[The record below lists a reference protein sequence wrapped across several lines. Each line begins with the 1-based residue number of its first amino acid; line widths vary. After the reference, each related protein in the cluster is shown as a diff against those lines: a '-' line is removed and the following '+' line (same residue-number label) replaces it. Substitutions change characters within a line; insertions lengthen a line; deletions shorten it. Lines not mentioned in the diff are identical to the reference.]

1 MTEAETSPDV
11 CYRHP
16 KRESWV
22 LCQRCGRTIC
32 PECQILAPV
41 GVQCPECVRE
51 VGGSVSWRSA
61 GEARRPAAKAR
72 PVRSSRS
79 RPERASTGSG
89 WQSAL
94 GQMLRPGS
102 ESPVITWGTIGVV
115 VVLWIA
121 GFVTANLPL
130 AWLAAAPSVS
140 IQIWRYVTAPFVY
153 PAAFVVILSILL
165 NSLFFALIAPAVERK
180 LGRARFLV
188 VFAAAAVV
196 GSAGM
201 VLSGSTA
208 YGLVGVLFGMFG
220 AYLIF
225 VWAHPP
231 ARTQALVIIGINLL
245 ISLAFGAS
253 LLPQLVGGLIAGAG
267 ATYLIQRYEDR
278 PGSGP
283 RTAYLIIGAVMAGF
297 ILLAILRTIA
307 F

>member
-1 MTEAETSPDV
+1 MSEAETSPDV

-16 KRESWV
+16 DRESWV

-41 GVQCPECVRE
+41 GVQCPDCVRE
-51 VGGSVSWRSA
+51 LGGSVSWRGA
-61 GEARRPAAKAR
+61 GEIKRPAAKTRPAR
-72 PVRSSRS
+72 SRRERSSS
-79 RPERASTGSG
+79 GAG
-89 WQSAL
+89 WQGTL
-94 GQMLRPGS
+94 GQMLRPGG
-102 ESPVITWGTIGVV
+102 EAPTITWGTIGIV

-121 GFVTANLPL
+121 GFVTGNLPL

-140 IQIWRYVTAPFVY
+140 IQIWRYITAPFVY
-153 PAAFVVILSILL
+153 PAEFVVIISVLL
-165 NSLFFALIAPAVERK
+165 NSLFFALIAPAVERQ
-180 LGRARFLV
+180 LGRARFVV
-188 VFAAAAVV
+188 VFAAAAVI

-201 VLSGSTA
+201 VLSGSVA
-208 YGLVGVLFGMFG
+208 YGLVGVLFGVFG

-225 VWAHPP
+225 VWGHPP

-245 ISLAFGAS
+245 FSLAFGAS
-253 LLPQLVGGLIAGAG
+253 LLPQLIGGLIAGAG

-297 ILLAILRTIA
+297 VVLAVVRTLA

>member
-51 VGGSVSWRSA
+51 VGGSVTWRGA
-61 GEARRPAAKAR
+61 GEARRAPAKAR
-72 PVRSSRS
+72 PTRS
-79 RPERASTGSG
+79 RPQRSSTGAG
-89 WQSAL
+89 WQGAL
-94 GQMLRPGS
+94 GQMLRPGGD
-102 ESPVITWGTIGVV
+102 SPAITWGTIGIVI
-115 VVLWIA
+115 VLWIA
-121 GFVTANLPL
+121 GFVTGNLPFL
-130 AWLAAAPSVS
+130 WLAADPSVS
-140 IQIWRYVTAPFVY
+140 IQIWRYITAPFVY
-153 PAAFVVILSILL
+153 PATFLAIVSILL
-165 NSLFFALIAPAVERK
+165 NSLFFVLIVPAVERK
-180 LGRARFLV
+180 MGRSQFLA

-231 ARTQALVIIGINLL
+231 ARTQALVVVGINLL

-253 LLPQLVGGLIAGAG
+253 LLPQLIGGLIAGAG

-283 RTAYLIIGAVMAGF
+283 RTAYLIIGGVMAGF
-297 ILLAILRTIA
+297 ILLTILRTIA